1 MSLAISLKSRARK
14 KNHFVFN
21 VGTSNLE
28 ARNIR
33 LVNKI
38 TSMIEESKLISES
51 APSNVIHC

>member
-14 KNHFVFN
+14 KKSFVFN

-38 TSMIEESKLISES
+38 TSMIEESKLISENV
-51 APSNVIHC
+51 PSNVIHC